1 MRHLVGKIEAA
12 DAYIL
17 ASPTNDYA
25 VTALFKRFM
34 ERLIVYA
41 YWPWGASAPKL
52 RKKLATKR
60 AIVITSSAAPALI
73 GRLFFGSIKA
83 LKSSATMIGAK
94 TVREVCIG
102 LASKTR
108 DARLGVSDARR
119 IERAV
124 QAVV

>member
-1 MRHLVGKIEAA
+1 
-12 DAYIL
+12 
-17 ASPTNDYA
+17 
-25 VTALFKRFM
+25 M

-41 YWPWGASAPKL
+41 YWPWGAAAPKL

-73 GRLFFGSIKA
+73 GRLFFGSIKG

-94 TVREVCIG
+94 PVRDVCIG

-124 QAVV
+124 RAVV